1 MSTTTTT
8 TTTTPETVKEAA
20 KSAALKLLEREAG
33 KGLSISIEEIEESD
47 DSVLVIWEVSL
58 DVSTGPSP
66 WDYAYLATI
75 YATEVTVVGQNY
87 RADTE
92 FVGHDGDD
100 SLGPETCFESEV
112 SGSDLSEVLGEAMAN
127 VVYDI
132 DCLVWV

>member
-1 MSTTTTT
+1 MSTTTT

-20 KSAALKLLEREAG
+20 KSAALKLEREAG

-58 DVSTGPSP
+58 DVSNGPSP
-66 WDYAYLATI
+66 WGDYVYLASI
-75 YATEVTVVGQNY
+75 YATEVIVVGQNY

-92 FVGHDGDD
+92 FVGHDGDEP
-100 SLGPETCFESEV
+100 LGPETCFESEA

-127 VVYDI
+127 AVYDI

>member
-1 MSTTTTT
+1 MSTTTT
-8 TTTTPETVKEAA
+8 TTTTPETVKESANI
-20 KSAALKLLEREAG
+20 AALKLEREAG

-47 DSVLVIWEVSL
+47 DGVLVIWEVSL
-58 DVSTGPSP
+58 DVSNGPSP
-66 WDYAYLATI
+66 WGDYVYLASI

-92 FVGHDGDD
+92 FVGHDGDE